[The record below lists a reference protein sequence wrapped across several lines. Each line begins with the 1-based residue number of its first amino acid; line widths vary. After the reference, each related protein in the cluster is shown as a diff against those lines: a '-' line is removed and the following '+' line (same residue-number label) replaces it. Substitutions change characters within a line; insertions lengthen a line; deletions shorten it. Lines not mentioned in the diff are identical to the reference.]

1 VFGLDRLP
9 AEAIAVL
16 KNGPDPALLRIPAV
30 GATAGTTFMIPAI
43 GITDVSDT
51 TGAGDA
57 FAAGF
62 LTFREWRNDPAE
74 ACVHAHRAAQ
84 RILTGE
90 RR

>member
-1 VFGLDRLP
+1 MSEKTFSDTVQLEVEF
-9 AEAIAVL
+9 AVEFEVL
-16 KNGPDPALLRIPAV
+16 TAS
-30 GATAGTTFMIPAI
+30 AT
-43 GITDVSDT
+43 GITAVADT

-62 LTFREWRNDPAE
+62 LTFPEWRDRPAE